1 MVSISNLLTLG
12 LIGGGILAFYKLGGA
27 GGIGSKIGGGFSSLF
42 DSFTSSIFPVTN
54 AVGRL
59 AENVQN
65 PALNP
70 FSVAWERF
78 LESISKDPNTDQGKF
93 EPSGEGTE
101 KAEYNPYDPFKT
113 TSTNPMTENN
123 NFIAAN
129 QSHPTSWNLESLSG
143 VTITGMYN
151 SSTGGSGGSSTGGGA
166 GGGSGATTT
175 GSSTG
180 SSTGG
185 STTASSS
192 TAASSSDGGNNAG
205 GSSGSQTGGSTGG
218 STSRAVGR
226 ATRYG

>member
-70 FSVAWERF
+70 FLVAWERF
-78 LESISKDPNTDQGKF
+78 MESISKDPNTEKGKF

-101 KAEYNPYDPFKT
+101 KAEYDPYDPFKT
-113 TSTNPMTENN
+113 TSTNPMIEND

-151 SSTGGSGGSSTGGGA
+151 SSTGGGGGSTGGGA

-175 GSSTG
+175 GSSDG
-180 SSTGG
+180 GG
-185 STTASSS
+185 SGATTTGSS
-192 TAASSSDGGNNAG
+192 TAASSSDGGNNSG
-205 GSSGSQTGGSTGG
+205 GSDGSQTGGSTGG
-218 STSRAVGR
+218 STSRAEGR

>member
-1 MVSISNLLTLG
+1 MVSISNWLTLG

-42 DSFTSSIFPVTN
+42 DSFTSSIFPVSDV
-54 AVGRL
+54 VGRL
-59 AENVQN
+59 AENIQN

-70 FSVAWERF
+70 VLVAAAE
-78 LESISKDPNTDQGKF
+78 LEAAITKDPNTEKGKF
-93 EPSGEGTE
+93 EPPLGSP
-101 KAEYNPYDPFKT
+101 EYDPYDPFKT
-113 TSTNPMTENN
+113 TSTNPMTEND

-180 SSTGG
+180 GG
-185 STTASSS
+185 S
-192 TAASSSDGGNNAG
+192 TAASSSTGGGSTAASSSTGSNNAG

-218 STSRAVGR
+218 STSRAKGR